1 MRTSER
7 HRGCVSGLAS
17 VTALVSEDAVQG
29 FTGIPASL
37 AANGPLLT
45 LPPLPSSLIKQTGS
59 TGPDISMKH
68 WGTPETPTQ
77 CPLTIGVKWDKD
89 LGGTSQQE
97 ASSVLQFQL

>member
-1 MRTSER
+1 MTSSQAQAKAVRTSER
-7 HRGCVSGLAS
+7 HRGRVSGLAS

-45 LPPLPSSLIKQTGS
+45 LPPLPSSLIKQTAPQVL
-59 TGPDISMKH
+59 TLQWKH

-89 LGGTSQQE
+89 LGGTSQ
-97 ASSVLQFQL
+97 